1 MDHLIIDKIIKIT
14 LLSLAFVMI
23 SIFIFNELVT
33 ILKTLSL
40 FTDESI
46 RNIGLIAILLV
57 LNNILSK
64 SFFGIK
70 IV

>member
-1 MDHLIIDKIIKIT
+1 MDHLIIDKTIKMI

-46 RNIGLIAILLV
+46 RNIGLIAVLLA
-57 LNNILSK
+57 LNNLLSK

>member
-1 MDHLIIDKIIKIT
+1 MNQLVIDKIIKMI

-23 SIFIFNELVT
+23 SIFIFNELAA

-46 RNIGLIAILLV
+46 RNIGLIAVLLA